1 MSHQNLDR
9 GRLGL
14 VQRWAITIA
23 AFATAWAA
31 GAAAHAEPI
40 VFVNV
45 NLVPMDAERVM
56 ANHSVLVEDGR
67 IAVVGP
73 SSSIE
78 IPADALV
85 IEGQEGFLIPGL
97 ADMHTHL
104 SDNPSPDSILLWLA
118 EGVTTLRNLNGLPEH
133 RAWRDEVLRG
143 ERLGPTIY
151 TAGPTVVGIPDP
163 SIRWQFNALLIAG
176 PAVVF
181 VVLWAVAWL
190 YMRVSHGRERTPS
203 ARRYLV
209 PGTGLLV
216 LIGIAAW
223 WTGIVPINAF
233 TSFQYP
239 MAAVADTPK
248 HAVKYV
254 RDQEAAGYDFLK
266 VYDFLSEEAYAAAAR
281 EARDLGFYS
290 VAHLHDTL
298 PLEEI
303 LDSGLREIAH
313 VDEFMEHHAI
323 GESSPRS
330 FVPVEFD
337 YATIPDSVALVRDH
351 DALVV
356 ANLVTDEIAYL
367 YLEGGPH
374 YFDRP
379 EYAVLRPEIKAK
391 WLNGRL
397 VTWRGQE
404 GWRRNTAQP
413 FYVTMTKALHEA
425 GVPLLAGTDVTADGM
440 VPWHIHRELELL
452 VEAGLSP
459 YEALKIGTANAS
471 ISVGRMGQPN
481 DFGTIAEGKR
491 ADLVLLTAN
500 PLENISATRERLGV
514 MARGVWR
521 PQAELDD
528 LVAELVASY

>member
-1 MSHQNLDR
+1 MSHNNLDR

-23 AFATAWAA
+23 AFAMAWAA
-31 GAAAHAEPI
+31 IAAAHSEPI

-45 NLVPMDAERVM
+45 NVVPMDSERVM
-56 ANHSVLVEDGR
+56 DDHTVIAEDGR
-67 IAVVGP
+67 IEVMGP
-73 SSSIE
+73 SSAID
-78 IPADALV
+78 IPADAVV
-85 IEGQEGFLIPGL
+85 IEGEGAFLIPGL

-104 SDNPSPDSILLWLA
+104 SDNPSADSIVLWLA

-133 RAWRDEVLRG
+133 RTWRDEVLSG

-163 SIRWQFNALLIAG
+163 PIRWQFNALLIAG
-176 PAVVF
+176 PALVF
-181 VVLWAVAWL
+181 VVLWGMVWL
-190 YMRVSHGRERTPS
+190 TMRLSRGRERALS
-203 ARRYLV
+203 ARRYLL
-209 PGTGLLV
+209 PGTSLLV
-216 LIGIAAW
+216 LIGLAVW

-239 MAAVADTPK
+239 TAAVADTPAE
-248 HAVKYV
+248 AVRYV
-254 RDQEAAGYDFLK
+254 RDEEAAGYDFLK
-266 VYDFLSEEAYAAAAR
+266 VYDFLSEEAYVAAIR
-281 EARDLGFYS
+281 EAHGLDFYS

-303 LDSGLREIAH
+303 LDAGLREIAH

-323 GESSPRS
+323 GESSPS
-330 FVPVEFD
+330 AFLPVEFD
-337 YATIPDSVALVRDH
+337 YSTIPDSVALVRDH

-356 ANLVTDEIAYL
+356 ANLVTDEIAYS
-367 YLEGGPH
+367 YLEGGPD

-379 EYAVLRPEIKAK
+379 EFAVVRPEVKAR
-391 WLNGRL
+391 WLKGRL
-397 VTWRGQE
+397 VNWQGQQE
-404 GWRRNTAQP
+404 WRRNTAQP
-413 FYVTMTKALHEA
+413 FYVAMTKALHAA
-425 GVPLLAGTDVTADGM
+425 GVPLLAGTDVVADGM

-459 YEALKIGTANAS
+459 YEAMRIATVNAAV
-471 ISVGRMGQPN
+471 SVERMGQPGN
-481 DFGTIAEGKR
+481 FGVIAEGHR

-500 PLENISATRERLGV
+500 PLENISATRDRVGV

-521 PQAELDD
+521 TQAELDD